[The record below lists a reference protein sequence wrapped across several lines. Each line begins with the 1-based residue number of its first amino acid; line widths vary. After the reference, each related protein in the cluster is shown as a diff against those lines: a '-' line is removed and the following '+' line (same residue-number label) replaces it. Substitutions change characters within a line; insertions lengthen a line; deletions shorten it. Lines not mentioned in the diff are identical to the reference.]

1 MSQPTLTPEQQAEAQ
16 QIEEKVLAT
25 VLNDVRQMA
34 QLMASKEDRE
44 LLGQTEFEMRDLAHR
59 IAATMIEEAVN
70 QRSKKG
76 VPR

>member
-1 MSQPTLTPEQQAEAQ
+1 MSQPILTPEQEAEAQ
-16 QIEEKVLAT
+16 QIKDKVFDA
-25 VLNDVRQMA
+25 VMNDVDQMA
-34 QLMASKEDRE
+34 RLMASKEDRE

-59 IAATMIEEAVN
+59 IAATMIEESVN